1 MQGPATRHSLPLS
14 IAVSHPVDL
23 HDRDADASS
32 DRATPEESYR
42 VFFERNPL
50 PMWVYDTQ
58 TLRLLTVNDAA
69 IEHYGY
75 SRDEFLA
82 LTIRD
87 IRPVE
92 DIPQLSHVLAT
103 IGLKFR
109 STSSTHHVRQD
120 GSVIDVEIA
129 SHAIHFA
136 GRAARLVLAKDVTER
151 KRTEAA
157 LIKAET
163 RYRTL
168 LESLPGIVYVAEPNP
183 PYATVYISP
192 AIESL
197 GYTRDEWLANPDHW
211 MRSLHPDDRERV
223 LEQTAAAHTRGQGVT
238 YEYRM
243 LARDGEVHWI
253 HDQGLFV
260 RDAEGVATSWQ
271 GVLTDITEQK
281 RAEEALRQGEARL
294 LQSQK
299 MEAVGQL
306 AGGVAHDFNNLLT
319 VINCHTQF
327 LLDATDTS
335 DPQREDVEEI
345 QRAARRAAALTRQ
358 LLAFS
363 RKQLLQPRVLDLNT
377 VVANLEPM
385 LQRLIGEDVHMAM
398 IRAPSYCGVMADPGQ
413 LEQVLV
419 NLAVNARDAMPSG
432 GMLTIEVAS
441 ADFEASAGRWQ
452 TVPAGSYNVISVS
465 DTGCGMDDEVQSH
478 LFEPFFTTK
487 KQGKGTGLGLPTVY
501 GIVKQSGGHLW
512 VQSEPGHGS
521 TFRIYLP
528 RVAAE
533 AGRPTPAAAMPQIAA
548 GGSETILLVE
558 DEEGVRALAQR
569 VLERHGYTVLEAR
582 HGADAL
588 RIAASFDGRIDLVLT
603 DVVMPEMG
611 GREMVEALT
620 ASRTDVLALF
630 MSGYTDDDIIRR
642 GLLDPG
648 LAFLQKPF
656 TSNALARAV
665 RDLLDCRHP
674 AAQVTSLHDD
684 T

>member
-1 MQGPATRHSLPLS
+1 LTRVL
-14 IAVSHPVDL
+14 
-23 HDRDADASS
+23 
-32 DRATPEESYR
+32 
-42 VFFERNPL
+42 
-50 PMWVYDTQ
+50 
-58 TLRLLTVNDAA
+58 AA
-69 IEHYGY
+69 IG
-75 SRDEFLA
+75 
-82 LTIRD
+82 
-87 IRPVE
+87 P
-92 DIPQLSHVLAT
+92 
-103 IGLKFR
+103 KFR
-109 STSSTHHVRQD
+109 SRSSTQHVRKD
-120 GSVIDVEIA
+120 GSVMDVEIA
-129 SHAIHFA
+129 SHAIEFA
-136 GRAARLVLAKDVTER
+136 GRPARLVLANEVTER
-151 KRTEAA
+151 KRAEAA
-157 LIKAET
+157 VIKAEAE
-163 RYRTL
+163 YRTL
-168 LESLPGIVYVAEPNP
+168 LESLPGIVYVADPNP

-197 GYTRDEWLANPDHW
+197 GYTRDEWLASPDNW
-211 MRSLHPDDRERV
+211 MRSLHPDDRGWV
-223 LEQTAAAHTRGQGVT
+223 LERTAAAHAAGRGVT

-253 HDQGLFV
+253 HDQGLFI

-327 LLDATDTS
+327 LLDATDPS

-432 GMLTIEVAS
+432 GILTIEVAP
-441 ADFEASAGRWQ
+441 AEFEASAGRWQ
-452 TVPAGSYNVISVS
+452 TVPAGSYIVISVS
-465 DTGCGMDDEVQSH
+465 DTGCGMDEEVQSH

-501 GIVKQSGGHLW
+501 GIVKQSGGHIW

-533 AGRPTPAAAMPQIAA
+533 VDHPAPAATMPDMPA

-588 RIAASFDGRIDLVLT
+588 RIAADFDGRIDLVLT

-611 GREMVEALT
+611 GREMVDALT
-620 ASRTDVLALF
+620 SSRTDVQALF

-656 TSNALARAV
+656 TSNALAQAV
-665 RDLLDCRHP
+665 RDLLDCRQP